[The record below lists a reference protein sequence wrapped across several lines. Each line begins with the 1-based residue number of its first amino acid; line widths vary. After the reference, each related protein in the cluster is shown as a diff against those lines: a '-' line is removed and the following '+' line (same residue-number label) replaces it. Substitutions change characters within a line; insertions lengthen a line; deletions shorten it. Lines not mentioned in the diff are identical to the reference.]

1 MSHAALADLLVV
13 VHSAYVA
20 FVVFGLVLVWIGL
33 VRGWRWVRDPWFRI
47 LHLIAIGIVGIEA
60 VFDVECPVTVW
71 ERDLRE
77 AAGQTPSEMSFVGR
91 MLDGLL
97 FYENVPGWVF
107 NVLHI
112 SFAVLVLLTFLFAPP
127 RFGRRVQAP
136 GGKGAPQTH

>member
-1 MSHAALADLLVV
+1 MSNVAIADLLVI
-13 VHSAYVA
+13 VHTAYVA
-20 FVVFGLVLVWIGL
+20 FVVFGLVVIWIGL
-33 VRGWRWVRDPWFRI
+33 ARGWGWIRNPWFRI

-112 SFAVLVLLTFLFAPP
+112 SFAVLVLLTFVLAPP
-127 RFGRRVQAP
+127 RLRQCKHPPAEP
-136 GGKGAPQTH
+136 GAS